1 MGMSNE
7 ELLNSLQQM
16 IDAAEKRMAEMCGMQ
31 LYKKREGFT
40 QEDIYTLCGRDDAV
54 ATITLNPES
63 EGYSTLGE
71 DITVC
76 FAYTPKERKAL
87 EEDSSSMNGVPRV
100 KAKALL
106 PDYDAAKAELLL
118 NTGVNPND
126 IIQMLVYHGTK
137 LQNTF
142 YSQEKRSPNVLEI
155 PFEAEGGGRDI
166 GWMYGALVRF
176 REKGIAI
183 TPDEYSEYLAYKLVL
198 DKDGMTEE
206 ERNQVFDK
214 EGLINNNDV
223 AWEFLNWK
231 KEAGK
236 LTDKDRHNLAHLKI
250 VRVKER
256 LGKLDELLKGVG
268 GLKRFSEKYPDKA
281 ELIVKKV
288 LGYRQHRYNAVG
300 RHLLYL
306 DLEGFIHIYLR
317 HVEEL
322 SISGLYPERT
332 KFQLGE
338 KDVEIAIDHVMH
350 ALNDEYQIFREN
362 NPDRQFR
369 KYSDQ
374 AYYYNGDYYELR
386 VEPNGRLIQFFK
398 IGGRSY
404 LSQ

>member
-1 MGMSNE
+1 MEMSNE
-7 ELLNSLQQM
+7 ELLSSLQQM

-31 LYKKREGFT
+31 LHKKPEGFT
-40 QEDIYTLCGRDDAV
+40 QEEIYTLCGRDDAV
-54 ATITLNPES
+54 ATITLNPDS
-63 EGYSTLGE
+63 EGYSTFGE
-71 DITVC
+71 DVTVS
-76 FAYTPKERKAL
+76 FVYTPKERKAL
-87 EEDSSSMNGVPRV
+87 ENDSASLNGVPCV

-106 PDYDAAKAELLL
+106 PDYDSAKAEALQ
-118 NTGVNPND
+118 TAGVNPHD
-126 IIQMLVYHGTK
+126 IIQMLVYCGTK
-137 LQNTF
+137 PQNTF

-183 TPDEYSEYLAYKLVL
+183 TPEEYSEYLAFKLVL
-198 DKDGMTEE
+198 DKDGMTDE

-214 EGLINNNDV
+214 EGLIRNNDV

-231 KEAGK
+231 KEAGR
-236 LTDKDRHNLAHLKI
+236 LTDKDRHNLAHLKFLRI
-250 VRVKER
+250 KER
-256 LGKLDELLKGVG
+256 LGKLDELLKGIG

-300 RHLLYL
+300 HHLLYL
-306 DLEGFIHIYLR
+306 DLDGFMHIYLR

-322 SISGLYPERT
+322 STSGLYPERT
-332 KFQLGE
+332 KFQLEE

-350 ALNDEYQIFREN
+350 ALNDEYQTFREN

-386 VEPNGRLIQFFK
+386 VEPDGRLIQFFK
-398 IGGRSY
+398 IGERH
-404 LSQ
+404 

>member
-1 MGMSNE
+1 MEMSNE
-7 ELLNSLQQM
+7 ELLSYLQQM

-31 LYKKREGFT
+31 LYKKQEGFT

-63 EGYSTLGE
+63 EGYSTFGE
-71 DITVC
+71 DVTVS
-76 FAYTPKERKAL
+76 FVYTPKERKAL
-87 EEDSSSMNGVPRV
+87 EEDSSSMNGVPCV
-100 KAKALL
+100 KARALL
-106 PDYDAAKAELLL
+106 PDYNEAKAEVLQT
-118 NTGVNPND
+118 TGVNPHD

-137 LQNTF
+137 PQNTF

-166 GWMYGALVRF
+166 GWMYGALVSF

-231 KEAGK
+231 KEAGM

-250 VRVKER
+250 VRIKER
-256 LGKLDELLKGVG
+256 LGKLDEQLKGIG
-268 GLKRFSEKYPDKA
+268 GLKRFSEKYPDNA

-322 SISGLYPERT
+322 STSGFYTERT
-332 KFQLGE
+332 KFQLEE
-338 KDVEIAIDHVMH
+338 KDVEIAIDQVMH
-350 ALNDEYQIFREN
+350 ALNDEYQAFREN

-369 KYSDQ
+369 KYGDQ

-386 VEPNGRLIQFFK
+386 IEPDGRLIQFYK
-398 IGGRSY
+398 IGER
-404 LSQ
+404 Q